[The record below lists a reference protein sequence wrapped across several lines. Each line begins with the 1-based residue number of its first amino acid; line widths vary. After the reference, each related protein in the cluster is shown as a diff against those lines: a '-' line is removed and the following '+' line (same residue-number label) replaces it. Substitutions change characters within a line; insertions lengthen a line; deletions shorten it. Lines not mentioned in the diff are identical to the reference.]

1 MDARMRL
8 SRHARN
14 EMRLYGIS
22 REDVESAVA
31 DPIERDRDDRGNARL
46 SGETG
51 DGRPIL
57 VVVAQDDPDFVIT
70 VFLRS

>member
-1 MDARMRL
+1 
-8 SRHARN
+8 
-14 EMRLYGIS
+14 MRLYGLS
-22 REDVESAVA
+22 KGDVESVTAR
-31 DPIERDRDDRGNARL
+31 PTSRERDDRGNARVI
-46 SGETG
+46 GETW

>member
-1 MDARMRL
+1 MRL

-14 EMRLYGIS
+14 EMRLYRIGA
-22 REDVESAVA
+22 EDVDATMR
-31 DPIERDRDDRGNARL
+31 DPAARDVDARGNARL
-46 SGETG
+46 TGVTG

-57 VVVAQDDPDFVIT
+57 VVVAGDDPDFVIT

>member
-1 MDARMRL
+1 MRI

-14 EMRLYGIS
+14 EMRLYRIGPDDIRATMLEPAA
-22 REDVESAVA
+22 REFDAA
-31 DPIERDRDDRGNARL
+31 GNARL
-46 SGETG
+46 AGETG

-57 VVVAQDDPDFVIT
+57 VVVAGDDPDFVIT

>member
-1 MDARMRL
+1 
-8 SRHARN
+8 
-14 EMRLYGIS
+14 MRLYGIS
-22 REDVESAVA
+22 QDDVESVIAS
-31 DPIERDRDDRGNARL
+31 PTGRDHDDRGNARL

-70 VFLRS
+70 AFLRS